1 MAAFFALYGM
11 IFKVNSGVGK
21 YINTKIIRAKFVR
34 ALFFVEKEKES
45 ADDENHHN
53 NETCHIARKTSYENV
68 LSKIESIKFTW
79 RDKFFMLYN
88 LAT

>member
-45 ADDENHHN
+45 DDVKDHH
-53 NETCHIARKTSYENV
+53 ECHIARKTTYENV